1 MRKTNNNNQNTANTT
16 NKQIISR
23 NKLMALGIKPVKRKK
38 IKRKKKANA
47 VEAAKLQKCL
57 EHAQGL
63 Y

>member
-1 MRKTNNNNQNTANTT
+1 
-16 NKQIISR
+16 
-23 NKLMALGIKPVKRKK
+23 MALGIKPVKRKK